1 MIRALFDAMAH
12 NGWWLAGAAFLTAL
26 IGVFIGIAW
35 PGRRT

>member
-12 NGWWLAGAAFLTAL
+12 NGWWLACAVLITAL
-26 IGVFIGIAW
+26 AGCFIACAW